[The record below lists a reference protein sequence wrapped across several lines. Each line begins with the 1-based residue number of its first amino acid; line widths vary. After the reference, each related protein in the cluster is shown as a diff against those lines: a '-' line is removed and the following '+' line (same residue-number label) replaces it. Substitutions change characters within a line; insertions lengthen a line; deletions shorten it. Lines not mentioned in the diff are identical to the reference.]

1 MLHGICRKL
10 RFRQNRE
17 HSVGLENENVRNA
30 ICECVVDFLRETTA
44 TSE

>member
-1 MLHGICRKL
+1 MHFTKMGAPILK
-10 RFRQNRE
+10 
-17 HSVGLENENVRNA
+17 SDSDVGLENENVRNA